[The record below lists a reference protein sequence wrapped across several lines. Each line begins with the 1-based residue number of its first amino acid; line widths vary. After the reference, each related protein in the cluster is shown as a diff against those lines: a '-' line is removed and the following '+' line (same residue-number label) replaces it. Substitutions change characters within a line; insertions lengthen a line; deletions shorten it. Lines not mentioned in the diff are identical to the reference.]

1 MEVQAAATYE
11 YDALRALVHLS
22 AYRKANPKT
31 YLIAWVVSSLLFI
44 TAITFFLVFVE
55 NDIYMQAMLIVFVL
69 IICFNLFFYFMVP
82 KTHLKAQ
89 GSHVGIKN
97 LYIFRDD
104 ELEVKS
110 SGKDINGCSTLK
122 YTTLFKVMETSK
134 YFFLFQYRAG
144 AFIVDKSTIEDG
156 TADDIRKVLS
166 DALGKKYIRCRY

>member
-1 MEVQAAATYE
+1 MEVKAAATYD

-144 AFIVDKSTIEDG
+144 TFIVDKSTIEDG